1 VHTGEQPSSAAA
13 VRGLRAD
20 IDLTGDHDGGRH
32 IDVFRPSIGLGLLT
46 VLIASL
52 GVVITGYLHAQLMTE
67 QQPTKMAAAEALY
80 DTVAPASTG
89 LPAVLLPRDT
99 PDSPPW
105 SGSRPPA
112 WRRSPRPPHRCAE
125 DDSTTTSASNNRAL
139 DGTKGPPRRLR
150 TPLPAGAN
158 RDEPGNQRCWFA
170 PAPTRPAEAGDLM
183 TSTTRLNAQPE
194 AADDEPLVRRDMTGN
209 VVAIVA
215 DADLLIA
222 SRIMAA
228 RRVRHLPVMEGPRCL
243 GLLLEIDVLQA
254 LALADNPLVRPPLLA
269 GELCRTA
276 PVVRPDDH
284 RSTAARQMRATGI
297 DAALVCEG
305 EAVVGILTATD
316 LIRSLASEAG
326 TDPTD

>member
-1 VHTGEQPSSAAA
+1 
-13 VRGLRAD
+13 
-20 IDLTGDHDGGRH
+20 
-32 IDVFRPSIGLGLLT
+32 
-46 VLIASL
+46 
-52 GVVITGYLHAQLMTE
+52 
-67 QQPTKMAAAEALY
+67 
-80 DTVAPASTG
+80 
-89 LPAVLLPRDT
+89 
-99 PDSPPW
+99 
-105 SGSRPPA
+105 
-112 WRRSPRPPHRCAE
+112 
-125 DDSTTTSASNNRAL
+125 
-139 DGTKGPPRRLR
+139 
-150 TPLPAGAN
+150 
-158 RDEPGNQRCWFA
+158 
-170 PAPTRPAEAGDLM
+170 M

-228 RRVRHLPVMEGPRCL
+228 RRVRHLPVMEGRRCL